1 MPRMTKVPTRSAT
14 HQDLDYARLS
24 SLGLDVEEIAKG
36 DEVALADL
44 VTLAEE
50 RGKPVSHFLASI
62 PLATELRVKR
72 EGALVVKVCTG
83 SCQKWGAL
91 DLLEHL
97 VARWEKQHDI
107 SIAPV
112 SCLDRC
118 DQAAAC
124 ELHGA
129 HGQLVI
135 PAATAK
141 SLDEAIDALA

>member
-1 MPRMTKVPTRSAT
+1 MPAMTKVPTRSAT

-44 VTLAEE
+44 VILAED
-50 RGKPVSHFLASI
+50 RGKPISHFLAAI
-62 PLATELRVKR
+62 PLATELRVKP
-72 EGALVVKVCTG
+72 EAALTVKVCAG

-97 VARWEKQHDI
+97 ASRWETKHDI

-129 HGQLVI
+129 HGVLVLA
-135 PAATAK
+135 AATK
-141 SLDEAIDALA
+141 RSLDEAIDALV

>member
-1 MPRMTKVPTRSAT
+1 MPKVPTRSAT

-24 SLGLDVEEIAKG
+24 ALGLDVEEIAK
-36 DEVALADL
+36 DDQVALADL
-44 VTLAEE
+44 ITLAADL
-50 RGKPVSHFLASI
+50 GKPVSHLLAAI
-62 PLATELRVKR
+62 PLATELRVI
-72 EGALVVKVCTG
+72 ADTPLTVKVCAG

-91 DLLEHL
+91 DLIEHL
-97 VARWEKQHDI
+97 VARWESKHDV
-107 SIAPV
+107 SVVPV

-135 PAATAK
+135 AEATKK
-141 SLDEAIDALA
+141 SLDEAIDALV

>member
-1 MPRMTKVPTRSAT
+1 MPKVPTRSAT

-24 SLGLDVEEIAKG
+24 ALGLDVEEIAHD
-36 DEVALADL
+36 DEVKLVDL
-44 VTLAEE
+44 ITLAED
-50 RGKPVSHFLASI
+50 RGKPVSHFLAAI
-62 PLATELRVKR
+62 PLATELRVAA
-72 EGALVVKVCTG
+72 EAPLVMKVCAG

-97 VARWEKQHDI
+97 IARWEKRRDI

-124 ELHGA
+124 ELHGP

-135 PAATAK
+135 PAATAA
-141 SLDEAIDALA
+141 SLDEAIDALV